1 MKVKGKARI
10 ILVNDDDEK
19 VFGKGPYV
27 LLNKVKECGSL
38 NKAAI
43 ELGMSYSK
51 AFNVIKKC
59 EKSMNKKFLDREIG
73 GVKGGGSTLT
83 EDGERVLEN
92 YEIITREINKRLDEL
107 TEELEF

>member
-1 MKVKGKARI
+1 MKINGITRI
-10 ILVNDDDEK
+10 VLANEDGEK

-59 EKSMNKKFLDREIG
+59 EKAMNKKFLNREIG

-83 EDGERVLEN
+83 EDGEKILKN
-92 YEIITREINKRLDEL
+92 YEKITKEINKKLDEL
-107 TEELEF
+107 IEELDF